1 MYEYFDHRYAL
12 ALYQIGEE
20 KGKEEL
26 LLNQL
31 REVVDLIYGNE
42 DMMMLLKHPEINLAK
57 KKETFEQIFKGR
69 VEDEIYNFLMV
80 LLDKDR
86 ILFLKEKLYEMEKI
100 HLAKNNTLLAL
111 IRSALPLN
119 EEERAKLLENL
130 KGKYNMKIIIKE
142 EVDPTLIG
150 GIFVKVGEDII
161 DGTIKGKLEKLKE
174 AMLK

>member
-1 MYEYFDHRYAL
+1 MYEFFDHRYAL
-12 ALYQIGEE
+12 ALYELGEE
-20 KGKEEL
+20 KGKAEL

-57 KKETFEQIFKGR
+57 KKETFEKIFKGR

-100 HLAKNNTLLAL
+100 HLEKNNTLLAI

-119 EEERAKLLENL
+119 EQERLNLVEKL
-130 KGKYNMKIIIKE
+130 KIKYKKKIIIKE
-142 EVDPTLIG
+142 EVDSSLIG
-150 GIFVKVGEDII
+150 GIFIKVGEDII